1 MKELAKKFKV
11 LVENTEKY
19 ITFSVAFKVELEN
32 GKTSKNKM
40 KYIDGFGFM
49 SRSLSILADNLT
61 DGLDN
66 DQG

>member
-19 ITFSVAFKVELEN
+19 ITFSVSFKVELEN

-40 KYIDGFGFM
+40 KHIDGFGFM